1 MDVGVLGSGAIV
13 PVALASMEA
22 VPGIRVKAL
31 WCREHS
37 RQRGEALAREYGISQ
52 VFTDLESLFREG
64 GVDTVY
70 IALVNP
76 VHYAYARAAL
86 LAGKNVILEKPFC
99 PSFAQAQD
107 LAELA
112 RRQGLFLLEAMPLWH
127 GALFRK
133 VRELVPRLG
142 PIRVVQCNYSQY
154 SSRYDRYLQK
164 EVLPAFDPAAFGG
177 ALYDLD
183 VYNIAFAAGLFG
195 RPEKVAYAPNRGW
208 NGVDTS
214 GVLFLQ
220 YPGFQAVLTAAKDS
234 NSPSF
239 LQIQGEKGWL
249 KAEGKPIHPHRMVW
263 KFVQGPDRD
272 QFSTGAGKKEE
283 SVQSWTPPERK
294 NRMVEEFGD
303 YARIVNGKKKAEA
316 EAYLQMTLTASE
328 VLERAAHSF
337 QVYVSTSSR

>member
-37 RQRGEALAREYGISQ
+37 RQRGEALAREYGIFQ

-183 VYNIAFAAGLFG
+183 VYNIAFAADSSAGRKKWPMPPTGDGMGWIPPGCCSCSIPGSRPCSPPPRIPTAPLFS
-195 RPEKVAYAPNRGW
+195 RSRE
-208 NGVDTS
+208 
-214 GVLFLQ
+214 
-220 YPGFQAVLTAAKDS
+220 
-234 NSPSF
+234 
-239 LQIQGEKGWL
+239 
-249 KAEGKPIHPHRMVW
+249 
-263 KFVQGPDRD
+263 
-272 QFSTGAGKKEE
+272 
-283 SVQSWTPPERK
+283 
-294 NRMVEEFGD
+294 
-303 YARIVNGKKKAEA
+303 KKAG
-316 EAYLQMTLTASE
+316 
-328 VLERAAHSF
+328 
-337 QVYVSTSSR
+337 

>member
-1 MDVGVLGSGAIV
+1 MELGILGTGAIA
-13 PVALASMEA
+13 PVALAAMEA

-37 RQRGEALAREYGISQ
+37 RQRGEVLAREYGIPQ
-52 VFTDLESLFREG
+52 VFMDREALFREG

-70 IALVNP
+70 VALVNP

-99 PSFAQAQD
+99 PSFAQARD

-112 RRQGLFLLEAMPLWH
+112 QRQGSFLLEAMPLWH

-133 VRELVPRLG
+133 VRDLVPKLG
-142 PIRVVQCNYSQY
+142 PIRVIQCNYSQY

-164 EVLPAFDPAAFGG
+164 EVLPAFDPAAFGE
-177 ALYDLD
+177 ALYDLN
-183 VYNIAFAAGLFG
+183 VYNIAFAVGLCG

-214 GVLFLQ
+214 GVLLLQ
-220 YPGFQAVLTAAKDS
+220 YPGSQAVLTAAKDS
-234 NSPSF
+234 DSPSF

-249 KAEGKPIHPHRMVW
+249 KVEGKPIHPDRLVW
-263 KFVQGPDRD
+263 KFVQSPDWD

-283 SVQSWTPPERK
+283 SVQSWSPPERK
-294 NRMVEEFGD
+294 NRMVEEFED
-303 YARIVNGKKKAEA
+303 YARIVDGKKKEEA

-328 VLERAAHSF
+328 VLERAAHSL
-337 QVYVSTSSR
+337 

>member
-37 RQRGEALAREYGISQ
+37 RQRGEALAREYGIFQ

-183 VYNIAFAAGLFG
+183 VYNIAFATGLFG
-195 RPEKVAYAPNRGW
+195 RPEKVAYAPNRG
-208 NGVDTS
+208 
-214 GVLFLQ
+214 
-220 YPGFQAVLTAAKDS
+220 
-234 NSPSF
+234 
-239 LQIQGEKGWL
+239 
-249 KAEGKPIHPHRMVW
+249 
-263 KFVQGPDRD
+263 
-272 QFSTGAGKKEE
+272 
-283 SVQSWTPPERK
+283 
-294 NRMVEEFGD
+294 
-303 YARIVNGKKKAEA
+303 
-316 EAYLQMTLTASE
+316 
-328 VLERAAHSF
+328 
-337 QVYVSTSSR
+337 